1 MISIRNLTKRFD
13 GNTVWENI
21 NLDIQKGETVVII
34 GGSGGGKSTLLRCI
48 NRLVEPDSGEILIDG
63 VNILSPGTDINAVR
77 RKMGMVYQH
86 FNLFSHLSV
95 LENIILAPM
104 KVAGK
109 SREDAVAEA
118 RQLLARV
125 GMAGREN
132 ANPADLSG
140 GQKQR
145 VAIARTLAMHPEI
158 ILFDEPTSALDPTMV
173 DEVESVIRSLSEDGI
188 TGVIVTH
195 DLQFARRIA
204 SRVVFLADKGI
215 CEEGTPE
222 QLFDHPSKLQTQ
234 RFLYRSRMFEQ
245 ELSPETL
252 DLYALASEL
261 RAFLRRYEYASKQE
275 KLLPVLC
282 DELLYPVLK
291 HPEVPAAG
299 ASLRLLCSE
308 TSNRHTM
315 MIGFRGIDSDP
326 LEAPY
331 LDELNL
337 ALLNNYAEFV
347 LSRKKEDGWEVCIQ
361 MG

>member
-1 MISIRNLTKRFD
+1 MISIRNLTKRF
-13 GNTVWENI
+13 GENTVWENI
-21 NLDIQKGETVVII
+21 NLDIHKGETVVII

-48 NRLVEPDSGEILIDG
+48 NRLVEPDSGEIVIDG

-104 KVAGK
+104 KVAGR
-109 SREDAVAEA
+109 SREDAVAEVK
-118 RQLLARV
+118 QLLARV

-222 QLFDHPSKLQTQ
+222 QLFDHPTKLQTQ
-234 RFLYRSRMFEQ
+234 RFLYRSRMYEQ
-245 ELSPETL
+245 ELSPEAL
-252 DLYALASEL
+252 DLYALASDL
-261 RAFLRRYEYASKQE
+261 RAFLRRYEYAS
-275 KLLPVLC
+275 
-282 DELLYPVLK
+282 
-291 HPEVPAAG
+291 
-299 ASLRLLCSE
+299 
-308 TSNRHTM
+308 
-315 MIGFRGIDSDP
+315 
-326 LEAPY
+326 
-331 LDELNL
+331 
-337 ALLNNYAEFV
+337 
-347 LSRKKEDGWEVCIQ
+347 
-361 MG
+361 